1 MQLQAR
7 LNDQHNTS
15 GDVVMSSQSAI
26 DKNEKIAKM
35 ESHIEQLTN
44 DLKSKI
50 DLNGEFKV
58 KNKVLEVE
66 MEHLKEKLESTISEN
81 DKLIEEHEC
90 LKNKI
95 ENEKKLYTSER
106 KAAQDSI
113 AAYKDMQ
120 QISKRSRIER

>member
-1 MQLQAR
+1 
-7 LNDQHNTS
+7 
-15 GDVVMSSQSAI
+15 
-26 DKNEKIAKM
+26 M

-58 KNKVLEVE
+58 KNKVLEVG
-66 MEHLKEKLESTISEN
+66 MEHLKEKLESTMSKN

-95 ENEKKLYTSER
+95 ENEKKLYTAKGR
-106 KAAQDSI
+106 RPKI
-113 AAYKDMQ
+113 VLLRTRICK